1 MPGATVYEIDA
12 PMVLA
17 FKDSVLAGQGA
28 VPRCDRR
35 TVAADLPIVLPNPRN
50 QITTRALP
58 QYLDYRARLLAQLF
72 ADEGLVA
79 TEPA

>member
-1 MPGATVYEIDA
+1 MTSMRVYLSPVSGPD
-12 PMVLA
+12 PR
-17 FKDSVLAGQGA
+17 AGDGGGRPA
-28 VPRCDRR
+28 DR
-35 TVAADLPIVLPNPRN
+35 ASAPRN

-58 QYLDYRARLLAQLF
+58 QYLDYRGRLLAQLF